1 MHTWV
6 ECVRV
11 CVCMRAV
18 VCVWMTVYV
27 YALMAVCL
35 VCVCSR
41 LSQGAFLFEGNFD
54 SLASLF

>member
-1 MHTWV
+1 MCAYV
-6 ECVRV
+6 GGV
-11 CVCMRAV
+11 CACGVFVC
-18 VCVWMTVYV
+18 MTVYV